1 MALLQVESFLAF
13 ASFLIKLDTVRKLP
27 DCRVKPDNDKK
38 QKLERG
44 SFINEEKIPGKKI
57 SGYTLDFLF
66 AIIE

>member
-1 MALLQVESFLAF
+1 
-13 ASFLIKLDTVRKLP
+13 
-27 DCRVKPDNDKK
+27 
-38 QKLERG
+38 LERG